1 MPQLLLELFS
11 EEIPARMQGQAA
23 RDLTRLMTEAL
34 EKAGV
39 KPAAVQSFAGPRRL
53 TLVIDDL
60 PGATPDVREERK
72 GPRVGAPDKAVEGFL
87 RGAGLESLD
96 SCETREDKKGDFY
109 VAIIEKPGRKLP
121 DVIAEIAP
129 EICRS
134 FPWPKSMRWGGR
146 SERWVR
152 PLRRILCLF
161 DGAVVPF
168 EFAGVKSGNV
178 TEGHRVHGPG
188 PFEVSDFAS
197 YRKTLETDGHVL
209 LDAAD
214 REARIAKGIEAIC
227 KEAGLDWV
235 EDSALLAEN
244 AGLAEWPNPILGTFD
259 EKFLDLPD
267 EAIRLTMGKNQ
278 KYFAV
283 ADPKTGQL
291 APRFI
296 AVADLNPSDGGGA
309 SIKGYERVL
318 TARLEDA
325 RFFWDEDLKRTLD
338 QRVDDLE
345 NVVFHRKLGSV
356 KDKAERVAA
365 LAKELA
371 PIVGADPDQAA
382 RAAMLAKAD
391 LTTQMVIEFTDLQ
404 GVMGWYYAKAA
415 GEPDAV
421 ADAIRDHYKPQGPS
435 DKVPTEPV
443 SVAVALADKLDTL
456 VGFWAI
462 DEKPTGSKDPY
473 ALRRAAL
480 GVIRLIL
487 DGRWKLGLKSISSQL
502 FADWI
507 PQIDSDQFGD
517 HRPSGTD
524 WIDQNKVD
532 EIVEICLGFPL
543 VAPVSRYFGVEVAKL
558 PSEFPKNRDEVREKA
573 LRVVK
578 ITDGLTLWWLQAEE
592 LHELQDQKESY
603 GSEDEHYKSSDESL
617 KRQAI
622 EESFKRCLSDLEI
635 TEERYVPALDF
646 VSADLLAFFADRLKV
661 ALREQ
666 GIRHDLIDAVFALG
680 EDDLV
685 AIVKRVEAL
694 QSFLATEDG
703 ENLLAGYTRAANILK
718 AEEKKG
724 FEGEGA
730 PDASKLAEPQEKALY
745 DALQHAKPS
754 AGAAIEAEDFEG
766 AMAAIAPL
774 RARIDDFFDAV
785 TVNAEDEGLRRNRL
799 LLLGQIRESLRAVA
813 DFDRIESRA

>member
-60 PGATPDVREERK
+60 PEATPDVREERK

-121 DVIAEIAP
+121 DVVAEIAP

-214 REARIAKGIEAIC
+214 REARIAEGIEAIC

-235 EDSALLAEN
+235 EDTALLAEN

-325 RFFWDEDLKRTLD
+325 RFFWEEDLKRPLAD
-338 QRVDDLE
+338 RVDDLE

-365 LAKELA
+365 LARELA
-371 PIVGADPDQAA
+371 PTVGADPDQAE

-421 ADAIRDHYKPQGPS
+421 ANAVRDHYKPQGPS
-435 DKVPTEPV
+435 DEVPTEPV

-456 VGFWAI
+456 IGFWAI
-462 DEKPTGSKDPY
+462 NELPTGSRDPY
-473 ALRRAAL
+473 GLRRSSL
-480 GVIRLIL
+480 GAIRVLLAQNIRIRIFDVFYEHIPWIVFWGGEFSIGVWGKNESRMSSTKFDVENVHRKML
-487 DGRWKLGLKSISSQL
+487 EDTPRHKHAEVEEYRQNQLKSVYKRISTFWDLTSEGYSVRGRKRML
-502 FADWI
+502 D
-507 PQIDSDQFGD
+507 
-517 HRPSGTD
+517 TE
-524 WIDQNKVD
+524 KVR
-532 EIVEICLGFPL
+532 I
-543 VAPVSRYFGVEVAKL
+543 
-558 PSEFPKNRDEVREKA
+558 
-573 LRVVK
+573 
-578 ITDGLTLWWLQAEE
+578 
-592 LHELQDQKESY
+592 
-603 GSEDEHYKSSDESL
+603 
-617 KRQAI
+617 
-622 EESFKRCLSDLEI
+622 
-635 TEERYVPALDF
+635 
-646 VSADLLAFFADRLKV
+646 DLLAFFADRLKV

-666 GIRHDLIDAVFALG
+666 GVRHDLIDAVFALG

-724 FEGEGA
+724 FEGAGA
-730 PDASKLAEPQEKALY
+730 PDGSNLPEPQEKALY

-754 AGAAIEAEDFEG
+754 AEAAIEAEDFEG

>member
-134 FPWPKSMRWGGR
+134 FPWPKSMRWGAR

-214 REARIAKGIEAIC
+214 REARISEGVEAIC

-325 RFFWDEDLKRTLD
+325 RFFWEEDLKRPLD
-338 QRVDDLE
+338 ERVDDLE

-382 RAAMLAKAD
+382 RAALLAKAD

-421 ADAIRDHYKPQGPS
+421 ANAVRDHYKPQGPS
-435 DKVPTEPV
+435 DEVPTEPV

-480 GVIRLIL
+480 GVIRLVL
-487 DGRWKLGLKSISSQL
+487 ETRSRL
-502 FADWI
+502 
-507 PQIDSDQFGD
+507 
-517 HRPSGTD
+517 
-524 WIDQNKVD
+524 
-532 EIVEICLGFPL
+532 PL
-543 VAPVSRYFGVEVAKL
+543 
-558 PSEFPKNRDEVREKA
+558 RE
-573 LRVVK
+573 
-578 ITDGLTLWWLQAEE
+578 G
-592 LHELQDQKESY
+592 
-603 GSEDEHYKSSDESL
+603 
-617 KRQAI
+617 
-622 EESFKRCLSDLEI
+622 FKRASARDLVKDEPI
-635 TEERYVPALDF
+635 VYAQN
-646 VSADLLAFFADRLKV
+646 DLLAFFADRLKV

-724 FEGEGA
+724 FEGAGA
-730 PDASKLAEPQEKALY
+730 PDGSNLPEPQEKALY

-754 AGAAIEAEDFEG
+754 AEAAIEAEDFEG

>member
-53 TLVIDDL
+53 TLVIDDM

-96 SCETREDKKGDFY
+96 QCETREDKKGDFH

-134 FPWPKSMRWGGR
+134 FPWPKSMRWGSR

-214 REARIAKGIEAIC
+214 REARIAEGVAAIC

-325 RFFWDEDLKRTLD
+325 RFFWEEDLKRPLSD
-338 QRVDDLE
+338 RVDDLK

-382 RAAMLAKAD
+382 RAALLAKAD

-404 GVMGWYYAKAA
+404 GVMGWYYARKFN
-415 GEPDAV
+415 EPDAV
-421 ADAIRDHYKPQGPS
+421 ANAIRDHYKPQGPS
-435 DKVPTEPV
+435 DEVPTEPV

-462 DEKPTGSKDPY
+462 DDKPTGSKDPY

-480 GVIRLIL
+480 GVIRLLLTNNVRIHL
-487 DGRWKLGLKSISSQL
+487 FGGLVSLGREHMASIMDRVLNNSIEIPLEQL
-502 FADWI
+502 AK
-507 PQIDSDQFGD
+507 G
-517 HRPSGTD
+517 
-524 WIDQNKVD
+524 
-532 EIVEICLGFPL
+532 
-543 VAPVSRYFGVEVAKL
+543 VS
-558 PSEFPKNRDEVREKA
+558 
-573 LRVVK
+573 
-578 ITDGLTLWWLQAEE
+578 
-592 LHELQDQKESY
+592 QKE
-603 GSEDEHYKSSDESL
+603 L
-617 KRQAI
+617 KELIEVTRKTATLLAHDRDLTVPPQAW
-622 EESFKRCLSDLEI
+622 
-635 TEERYVPALDF
+635 ERDRA
-646 VSADLLAFFADRLKV
+646 SDLLAFFADRLKV

-724 FEGEGA
+724 FEGAGA
-730 PDASKLAEPQEKALY
+730 PDGSNLPEPQEKALY

-754 AGAAIEAEDFEG
+754 AEAAIEAEDFEG

>member
-87 RGAGLESLD
+87 RSAGLESLD

-214 REARIAKGIEAIC
+214 REARIAEGVAAIC

-244 AGLAEWPNPILGTFD
+244 AGLAEWPNPILGTFG

-325 RFFWDEDLKRTLD
+325 RFFWEEDLKRPLD

-371 PIVGADPDQAA
+371 PVVGADPDQAE

-404 GVMGWYYAKAA
+404 GVMGWYYARKFN
-415 GEPDAV
+415 EPDAV
-421 ADAIRDHYKPQGPS
+421 ANAIREHYKPQGPS
-435 DKVPTEPV
+435 DEVPTEPV

-456 VGFWAI
+456 VSFWAI

-480 GVIRLIL
+480 GVIRLVL
-487 DGRWKLGLKSISSQL
+487 ENGCRLYLNSLVQGLLGRNRYT
-502 FADWI
+502 
-507 PQIDSDQFGD
+507 GD
-517 HRPSGTD
+517 A
-524 WIDQNKVD
+524 
-532 EIVEICLGFPL
+532 FP
-543 VAPVSRYFGVEVAKL
+543 YE
-558 PSEFPKNRDEVREKA
+558 
-573 LRVVK
+573 
-578 ITDGLTLWWLQAEE
+578 WLEPT
-592 LHELQDQKESY
+592 K
-603 GSEDEHYKSSDESL
+603 
-617 KRQAI
+617 
-622 EESFKRCLSDLEI
+622 
-635 TEERYVPALDF
+635 
-646 VSADLLAFFADRLKV
+646 ADLLAFFADRLKV

-724 FEGEGA
+724 FEGAGA
-730 PDASKLAEPQEKALY
+730 PDGSNLPEPQEKALY

-754 AGAAIEAEDFEG
+754 AEAAIEAEDFEG